1 MFGLHFKHSLVKS
14 GVLRGTTDIHC
25 HVLPGVDDGS
35 PDEEHSL
42 ELISFMHKVM
52 GFRRICFT
60 PHVMQGLANDAA
72 KLQRRFDAFCKV
84 YEEREKNGT
93 PIEMHL
99 ASEYMLDAG
108 FLERLHTDPLPLG
121 NHLLVETSYMSAPM
135 DGLDNLLLEVWNTG
149 FVPIIAHPERYMYME
164 EDDYLRLHGLG
175 YMFQLNLL
183 SLSGYYGGRPK
194 VMAERLLKSGLYD
207 YVGSDLHHVERFQGF
222 LKNMRVSREQ
232 IDALSQLFENNEQLL
247 S

>member
-1 MFGLHFKHSLVKS
+1 
-14 GVLRGTTDIHC
+14 
-25 HVLPGVDDGS
+25 
-35 PDEEHSL
+35 
-42 ELISFMHKVM
+42 
-52 GFRRICFT
+52 
-60 PHVMQGLANDAA
+60 MQGMGNDAA
-72 KLQRRFDAFCKV
+72 KLQQRFDAFCKI
-84 YEEREKNGT
+84 YEEQKEEGSLV
-93 PIEMHL
+93 EMHL
-99 ASEYMLDAG
+99 SSEYMLDAG